1 MVYYLFDNT
10 GKNLDIY
17 HYAHIY
23 CHTHLKKY
31 SVLFGLTI
39 YEIIHVIQCSRW
51 KIWGAIRLNI
61 NDTAH

>member
-31 SVLFGLTI
+31 SALLVWQFT
-39 YEIIHVIQCSRW
+39 
-51 KIWGAIRLNI
+51 KNFM
-61 NDTAH
+61 

>member
-23 CHTHLKKY
+23 CHTHLKNILCY
-31 SVLFGLTI
+31 WSDNL
-39 YEIIHVIQCSRW
+39 R
-51 KIWGAIRLNI
+51 KISCNTMQQLKILESHQAEYQ
-61 NDTAH
+61 

>member
-17 HYAHIY
+17 HSAHIY

-31 SVLFGLTI
+31 SALL
-39 YEIIHVIQCSRW
+39 
-51 KIWGAIRLNI
+51 IWQFTKNFM
-61 NDTAH
+61 

>member
-39 YEIIHVIQCSRW
+39 YEIIHVIQCSS
-51 KIWGAIRLNI
+51 
-61 NDTAH
+61 

>member
-23 CHTHLKKY
+23 CHTHLKK
-31 SVLFGLTI
+31 
-39 YEIIHVIQCSRW
+39 IILCYFVWHFT
-51 KIWGAIRLNI
+51 K
-61 NDTAH
+61 

>member
-23 CHTHLKKY
+23 CHTHLKKIFC
-31 SVLFGLTI
+31 VINLAI
-39 YEIIHVIQCSRW
+39 YEKFHVIQCSS
-51 KIWGAIRLNI
+51 
-61 NDTAH
+61 

>member
-17 HYAHIY
+17 RYAHIY

-31 SVLFGLTI
+31 SALLIWQFTKNFMQYNAAAENFGK
-39 YEIIHVIQCSRW
+39 SS
-51 KIWGAIRLNI
+51 G
-61 NDTAH
+61 